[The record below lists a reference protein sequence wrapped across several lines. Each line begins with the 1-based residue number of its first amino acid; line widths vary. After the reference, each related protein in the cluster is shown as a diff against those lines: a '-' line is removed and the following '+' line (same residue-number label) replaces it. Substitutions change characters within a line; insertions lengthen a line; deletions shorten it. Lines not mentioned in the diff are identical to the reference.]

1 MWLLILL
8 SFGSAVGAQQDYTR
22 NSVYHKFAPTYPSVL
37 QTTEHTSED
46 VLKELGVDLSNEGK
60 NHFYFV
66 SEAQKFKNY
75 FFGVFLWFFL

>member
-37 QTTEHTSED
+37 KTTEHTSED

-60 NHFYFV
+60 NHFYFECEV
-66 SEAQKFKNY
+66 VCIKQILHRLIFH
-75 FFGVFLWFFL
+75 